1 MSKQDKT
8 YYVIAT
14 GGYLKKPVVEKVVI
28 TPEEQPDTKD
38 ILEDAC
44 AEHNQ
49 RFSRAIALSE
59 AEMNQV
65 IIHLSKLR

>member
-14 GGYLKKPVVEKVVI
+14 GGYLKKPIVEKVVI

-38 ILEDAC
+38 ILEDVC

-49 RFSRAIALSE
+49 RFSRAVALSE
-59 AEMNQV
+59 AEMKQV
-65 IIHLSKLR
+65 IKQYAQL